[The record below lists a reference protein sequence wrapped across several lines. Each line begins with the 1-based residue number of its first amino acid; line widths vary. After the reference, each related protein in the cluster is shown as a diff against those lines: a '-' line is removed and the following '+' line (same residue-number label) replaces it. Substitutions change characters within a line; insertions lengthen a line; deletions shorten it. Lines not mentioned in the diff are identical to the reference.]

1 MMEFFNSQHPKAR
14 KPYTCEL
21 CGKQIQAGESYH
33 RFSGKY
39 DGSMFDLKYCRNC
52 EMVIDAYCS
61 EAGEAAGILQ
71 KEYQGHTFD
80 PEHMKKELGD
90 CLWMIVEAC
99 DMLGFTLSDV
109 MQTNIDKLKARYP
122 EGFDAEHSLHRKAG
136 DI

>member
-61 EAGEAAGILQ
+61 ETGEC
-71 KEYQGHTFD
+71 EYDEDAIAEWLHEKYCTTCTKYIQD
-80 PEHMKKELGD
+80 D
-90 CLWMIVEAC
+90 CMECEITCPAVL
-99 DMLGFTLSDV
+99 DQLK
-109 MQTNIDKLKARYP
+109 KLKGGS
-122 EGFDAEHSLHRKAG
+122 ENE
-136 DI
+136 